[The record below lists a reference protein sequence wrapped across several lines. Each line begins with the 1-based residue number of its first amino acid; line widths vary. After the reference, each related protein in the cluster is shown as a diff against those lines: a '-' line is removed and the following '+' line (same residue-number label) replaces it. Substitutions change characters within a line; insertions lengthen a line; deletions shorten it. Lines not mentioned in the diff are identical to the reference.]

1 MKPFLT
7 ALLLLSACASTGTP
21 ELTFKIERHDGSSS
35 FNSSASQFEEDD
47 YGESEGF
54 SHDVSFS
61 QDAYMVY
68 GVALMIPLGAPV
80 LPSAWRSGLV
90 PPPPPPP
97 PPGGPDEAPETPW
110 YKDVMQWTL
119 DVPPLILAMV
129 LVALIVLGWLYRE
142 PIRKRI
148 QRLTGKDTS
157 DAEPH
162 SQGAGEAEKASETED
177 QPAS

>member
-1 MKPFLT
+1 MKSFLT

-21 ELTFKIERHDGSSS
+21 ELTFSIERHDGSSS
-35 FNSSASQFEEDD
+35 FNSSASQFEEED

-61 QDAYMVY
+61 QDAYTVY

-80 LPSAWRSGLV
+80 APSAGRSGSL
-90 PPPPPPP
+90 PPPWTPP
-97 PPGGPDEAPETPW
+97 PPGGSDEAPETPW

-129 LVALIVLGWLYRE
+129 LVAMVVLGWMYRDK
-142 PIRKRI
+142 IRK
-148 QRLTGKDTS
+148 LPWPGKGK
-157 DAEPH
+157 E
-162 SQGAGEAEKASETED
+162 E
-177 QPAS
+177 